1 MPNQNLAL
9 TRLSYWSTLFCIFL
23 GAAGA
28 GVLCFFGITSVNT
41 LPQSSLCM
49 VLNEDFGGGI
59 DTDGTWNQVS
69 MRPSI
74 ILAYNATN
82 NGVPILV
89 PC

>member
-1 MPNQNLAL
+1 
-9 TRLSYWSTLFCIFL
+9 
-23 GAAGA
+23 
-28 GVLCFFGITSVNT
+28 
-41 LPQSSLCM
+41 M

-69 MRPSI
+69 MHPSI